1 MGQKLQNYTVFKTDI
16 KNSVILVL
24 FIQYYSFISYFE
36 LDLI

>member
-1 MGQKLQNYTVFKTDI
+1 MGQKLQTSHSKTDI

-24 FIQYYSFISYFE
+24 FMQYYSFISYFE